1 MNDALIDK
9 VLEQIVKDVHN
20 ADLTAIEELIR
31 FVPVDILEGF
41 LSEVNDD
48 DSE

>member
-9 VLEQIVKDVHN
+9 VLERIVSDVHN
-20 ADLTAIEELIR
+20 ADLTAIEEMLR

-41 LSEVNDD
+41 LPEINDD
-48 DSE
+48 DCK

>member
-20 ADLTAIEELIR
+20 ADLTSIEEMIR

>member
-41 LSEVNDD
+41 LSEVNDED
-48 DSE
+48 I

>member
-20 ADLTAIEELIR
+20 ADLTAIEEMIR
-31 FVPVDILEGF
+31 FVPVVILESF
-41 LSEVNDD
+41 LSEVNDED
-48 DSE
+48 I